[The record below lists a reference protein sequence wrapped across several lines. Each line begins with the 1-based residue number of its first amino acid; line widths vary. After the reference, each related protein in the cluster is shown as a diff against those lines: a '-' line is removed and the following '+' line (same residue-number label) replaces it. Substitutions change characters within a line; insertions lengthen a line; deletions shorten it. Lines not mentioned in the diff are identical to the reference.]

1 MPEERDLTDRQKAFI
16 REYLVDLVA
25 TQAAIRAGYSPKTA
39 EQQGNR
45 LLGNAKVA
53 AEIARQT
60 KDRHERLGIDADAL
74 LKRAETILT
83 ADHRQLSEHHVGSC
97 RYCYGIDHEF
107 QWKTEREWRAAKEK
121 AEDRK
126 KTPPGCEGGF
136 GYNLTKPP
144 SPICPECNGLG
155 VPYVRFADTRTL
167 SMQAATLYEGVKQT
181 KDGIEFK
188 TADKQKAFDL
198 LARHKGLMA
207 EEHKHV
213 HTGKDGK
220 PIQHTV
226 KAKVVMV
233 PVKQPAET
241 SVKAIPKDGDR

>member
-1 MPEERDLTDRQKAFI
+1 MPKAGELTDRQKAFI
-16 REYLVDLVA
+16 REYLVDLNA

-39 EQQGNR
+39 EQQGHA
-45 LLGNAKVA
+45 LLRNPKVA
-53 AEIARQT
+53 EEIARQT

-83 ADHRQLSEHHVGSC
+83 ADHRQLSEHHIGAC
-97 RYCYGIDHEF
+97 RYCYGIDHEY
-107 QWKTEREWRAAKEK
+107 QWKTQREWNAAKEK
-121 AEDRK
+121 AEERK
-126 KTPPGCEGGF
+126 KTAPGCEGGF
-136 GYNLTKPP
+136 GYNITMQPNP
-144 SPICPECNGLG
+144 RCPECNGLG

-167 SMQAATLYEGVKQT
+167 NAQAATLYEGVKQT

-198 LARHKGLMA
+198 LAKHKGLMV

-220 PIQHTV
+220 PIQHSV
-226 KAKVVMV
+226 KAKIVMV

-241 SVKAIPKDGDR
+241 SVKPIPKDGDA